1 MGQGGP
7 HLTVQLV
14 SGALGIAVLAAAS
27 GAAALVGSP
36 ADLLSRLS
44 RAADGGR
51 GAGPEGSA
59 AGRRSHRPGAPP
71 RRGPRREGLDSPVLR
86 RRVALGALMV
96 AVSLLTGSVVVAIGS
111 LIGAVVADRLLAR
124 LEPAASRA
132 RTDGIVAALPAF
144 ADLVAATVRAGIP
157 PERALRVCSTAVG
170 GPLGKEVGRVVTA
183 LELGL
188 APERAWTG
196 AGAVRGL
203 EPLARAMVRGQTRGS
218 SPVAVLERCSLD
230 ARRIARSAAQGRAQ
244 AVGVAASA
252 PLGLCFLPAFVLVSV
267 VPTVVGGLSSLL
279 G

>member
-1 MGQGGP
+1 M
-7 HLTVQLV
+7 
-14 SGALGIAVLAAAS
+14 SGALAVAVVAAAS
-27 GAAALVGSP
+27 GAAVLVVSP
-36 ADLLSRLS
+36 ADPLSRLS
-44 RAADGGR
+44 RSARAGGGAGQEGVPGR
-51 GAGPEGSA
+51 GS
-59 AGRRSHRPGAPP
+59 RRPGARP
-71 RRGPRREGLDSPVLR
+71 RQGPRRESRERPVLR
-86 RRVALGALMV
+86 RRAALGALV
-96 AVSLLTGSVVVAIGS
+96 VGVSVLTGSLPVAIGS
-111 LIGAVVADRLLAR
+111 LVGAAVADRLLAR

-132 RTDGIVAALPAF
+132 RTDRIVAALPAF
-144 ADLVAATVRAGIP
+144 ADLVAATVRAGVP
-157 PERALRVCSTAVG
+157 PERALRVCSTVVG
-170 GPLGKEVGRVVTA
+170 GPLGAEVARVVTA

>member
-1 MGQGGP
+1 MA
-7 HLTVQLV
+7 V
-14 SGALGIAVLAAAS
+14 SGALGIAVLAAAAS
-27 GAAALVGSP
+27 AAVLVGSP
-36 ADLLSRLS
+36 ADLLSRLPS
-44 RAADGGR
+44 PPAGVGGERRAGR
-51 GAGPEGSA
+51 P
-59 AGRRSHRPGAPP
+59 AGRRSHRLDGRSRHGP
-71 RRGPRREGLDSPVLR
+71 RRGGADGPVLR
-86 RRVALGALMV
+86 RRTALGALVV
-96 AVSLLTGSVVVAIGS
+96 AVSVLTGSVPVVIGS
-111 LIGAVVADRLLAR
+111 LVGAALADRLLSR

-144 ADLVAATVRAGIP
+144 ADLVAATVRAGVP

-170 GPLGKEVGRVVTA
+170 GPLGEEVARVVTA

-196 AGAVRGL
+196 AGAVPGL

-230 ARRIARSAAQGRAQ
+230 ARRVARSAAQGRAQ

-252 PLGLCFLPAFVLVSV
+252 PLGPCFLPAFVLVSV